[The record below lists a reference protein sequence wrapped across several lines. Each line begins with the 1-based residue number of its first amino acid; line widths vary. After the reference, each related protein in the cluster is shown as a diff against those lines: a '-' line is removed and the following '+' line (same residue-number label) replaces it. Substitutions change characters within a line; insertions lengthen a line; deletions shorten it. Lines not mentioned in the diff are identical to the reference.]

1 MVGLIQNSKLDCGV
15 DYEAQQ
21 TKCEET
27 NFKLSN

>member
-1 MVGLIQNSKLDCGV
+1 MVGLIQNSKSDCGV

-21 TKCEET
+21 TKFEEM